1 MIRLNRSS
9 TRSCRLVRLVGL
21 VSTLVAL
28 QGCAGYTFTPNGS
41 YQTFSDSMGGSNFQP
56 QARQTNCVSRPVY
69 VLGEYVR
76 TDTVCR

>member
-1 MIRLNRSS
+1 MKRPIRPALGFF
-9 TRSCRLVRLVGL
+9 RLVLSLSIG
-21 VSTLVAL
+21 TAL
-28 QGCAGYTFTPNGS
+28 SGCAGYTFTPNGS
-41 YQTFSDSMGGSNFQP
+41 YRTFSESMGGSNFQP